1 MNRSNASLLPVL
13 DVVSSELAGDLL
25 YRRVAPHQVS
35 MSRRNSWVS
44 GNDDINL
51 SRPQG
56 NCLSELKS
64 GGMIKWGKRMRVR
77 YQSRHKEEEDGGN
90 ETEASDYAARK
101 RKKLVESSTRRL
113 PQKKNNKEAQI
124 VVYKR
129 RSPNQFIDRW
139 STERYKRAEKNMLKV
154 MKDKY
159 AVFGNPIL
167 RPELRLEA
175 RKLIGDTGL
184 LDHLLKHMAGKV
196 APGGQDRFMRKHN
209 ADGAMEYWLESSDL
223 VHIRKEAGVNDPF
236 LTPPPGWKLGD
247 SPTQDPI
254 CAGEIR
260 DIRGELDILKR
271 RELEKLAS
279 KKDEELAMMMN
290 TPISC
295 VTSQNVDHDNMM
307 PLANE
312 IYTDLLKKKD
322 KIKDQLVTIAEALHK
337 MEEDMGCLRR
347 TVDGNC
353 PRKPD
358 STEMP
363 LLLEDSPIM
372 KTLEGEVNREN
383 QIKELPQKGR
393 RDERPLLSLK
403 NNTGFRIC
411 RPVASFS
418 WPNLPAL
425 AAATDND
432 EIASLPSHHRLSPS
446 LTCPVKP
453 LAAKRPLVLPFP
465 FTATPQDQAPT
476 DLFNL

>member
-1 MNRSNASLLPVL
+1 M
-13 DVVSSELAGDLL
+13 
-25 YRRVAPHQVS
+25 
-35 MSRRNSWVS
+35 
-44 GNDDINL
+44 
-51 SRPQG
+51 
-56 NCLSELKS
+56 
-64 GGMIKWGKRMRVR
+64 
-77 YQSRHKEEEDGGN
+77 
-90 ETEASDYAARK
+90 
-101 RKKLVESSTRRL
+101 
-113 PQKKNNKEAQI
+113 
-124 VVYKR
+124 
-129 RSPNQFIDRW
+129 
-139 STERYKRAEKNMLKV
+139 
-154 MKDKY
+154 
-159 AVFGNPIL
+159 
-167 RPELRLEA
+167 
-175 RKLIGDTGL
+175 
-184 LDHLLKHMAGKV
+184 DHLLKHMSGKV
-196 APGGQDRFMRKHN
+196 APGCQDRFMRKHN

-236 LTPPPGWKLGD
+236 WTPPPGWKLGD

-254 CAGEIR
+254 CVGEIR

-271 RELEKLAS
+271 ELENLAS

-322 KIKDQLVTIAEALHK
+322 KIEDQLVTIAEALHK

-411 RPVASFS
+411 RPVPSFS

>member
-1 MNRSNASLLPVL
+1 MVGTKQNPLIYADEQKL
-13 DVVSSELAGDLL
+13 DD
-25 YRRVAPHQVS
+25 R
-35 MSRRNSWVS
+35 
-44 GNDDINL
+44 
-51 SRPQG
+51 
-56 NCLSELKS
+56 
-64 GGMIKWGKRMRVR
+64 
-77 YQSRHKEEEDGGN
+77 
-90 ETEASDYAARK
+90 TRK
-101 RKKLVESSTRRL
+101 RLKLVESSTGRL
-113 PQKKNNKEAQI
+113 PQRARVSDQKKNNKETQI
-124 VVYKR
+124 FVYKR

-139 STERYKRAEKNMLKV
+139 STEK
-154 MKDKY
+154 
-159 AVFGNPIL
+159 
-167 RPELRLEA
+167 PELRFEA

-223 VHIRKEAGVNDPF
+223 VHIRKEAGVDDPF
-236 LTPPPGWKLGD
+236 WTPPPGWKLGD

-260 DIRGELDILKR
+260 DIRGELAILK

-290 TPISC
+290 TLISC

-307 PLANE
+307 PLAKE

-322 KIKDQLVTIAEALHK
+322 KIEDQLVTIAEALHK
-337 MEEDMGCLRR
+337 MEMQGNSLGEYKLM
-347 TVDGNC
+347 DGNC

-418 WPNLPAL
+418 WPRIFSTFKAL
-425 AAATDND
+425 TGN
-432 EIASLPSHHRLSPS
+432 
-446 LTCPVKP
+446 CK
-453 LAAKRPLVLPFP
+453 
-465 FTATPQDQAPT
+465 
-476 DLFNL
+476 